1 MVVIMQRTIEHV
13 IELTKTPGIDPKRT
27 ASIAKLW
34 QHVNPDTMRQTQDG
48 IKYVK
53 IEL

>member
-1 MVVIMQRTIEHV
+1 MIIIMQRTLEYV
-13 IELTKTPGIDPKRT
+13 VQLTKTPGIDPKRT
-27 ASIAKLW
+27 ESIAKLW
-34 QHVNPDTMRQTQDG
+34 KNVSPNSIYFTKDE

>member
-1 MVVIMQRTIEHV
+1 MVIIMQRTIEHV

-34 QHVNPDTMRQTQDG
+34 QHVSPDTMRALEDG
-48 IKYVK
+48 TKYVK

>member
-1 MVVIMQRTIEHV
+1 MVVIMQRTIEYV
-13 IELTKTPGIDPKRT
+13 IKLTRTPGIDTKST

-34 QHVNPDTMRQTQDG
+34 QHVSPDNMRKTQDK

>member
-13 IELTKTPGIDPKRT
+13 VELTKTPGIDPKRT

-34 QHVNPDTMRQTQDG
+34 QHVSPDNMRQTQDG
-48 IKYVK
+48 TKYVK

>member
-1 MVVIMQRTIEHV
+1 MMVIMQRTIEYV

-34 QHVNPDTMRQTQDG
+34 QHVNPDTMRVTKDK

>member
-1 MVVIMQRTIEHV
+1 MIIIMQRTLEYV
-13 IELTKTPGIDPKRT
+13 VQLTSTPGIDPKRT
-27 ASIAKLW
+27 ESIVKLW
-34 QHVNPDTMRQTQDG
+34 KHVSPDNMRLTKDE